1 MGEGSVLEDERLAA
15 EDENFSAEEERLAAM
30 AWTRL
35 AEGEDVFAT
44 ALVDSY
50 GYARALQWLRKARAG
65 APVDERLRPS
75 VARWCGRLDSEVFER
90 DVERSAKLGGFLM
103 PGDPL
108 WPQSLM
114 DLGEVRPLGLWYHG
128 NPEIL
133 RGLSLAIVGSRDA
146 TEYGL
151 RIATDFA
158 YEFAEQGV
166 VIVSGGAFGIDAA
179 AHRGA
184 LAAGGK
190 TVVVLAG
197 GVDRPYP
204 RQNASLFGEVLA
216 AGGVIVSES
225 PPGAQSLRHRFLAR
239 NRIIAGLSI
248 ATVVAEAPVRSGAIS
263 TARHALGIG
272 RQVGAVP
279 GPITSPRSAGCHML
293 MRSDAICVTSVQ
305 EVRELMGFV
314 TEGESHPVPRVN
326 EQLMLDIGGG
336 AGAGDVAGVGSAVE
350 AAAAHSQ
357 VSASS
362 PAVRL
367 TAASATVASSTVANV
382 DDPLAGHPLA
392 VRVRDALPVRRACSV
407 ARIATTAGVS
417 VPEAIKGL
425 GMLEMRGV
433 AEQVNDGWRLSP
445 AARG

>member
-1 MGEGSVLEDERLAA
+1 MDERT
-15 EDENFSAEEERLAAM
+15 AAM

-35 AEGEDVFAT
+35 AEGEDAYAT
-44 ALVDSY
+44 ALVESF
-50 GYARALQWLRKARAG
+50 GYAEALQWLYEAQAG
-65 APVDERLRPS
+65 ALVDERLQAS
-75 VARWCGRLDSEVFER
+75 VARWCGRLDSGAFER

-108 WPQSLM
+108 WPENLM
-114 DLGEVRPLGLWYHG
+114 DLGTTRPLGIWYHG
-128 NPEIL
+128 DPDVL
-133 RGLSLAIVGSRDA
+133 QRLSLAIVGSRDA
-146 TEYGL
+146 SPYGL

-158 YEFAEQGV
+158 YELAEQRV
-166 VIVSGGAFGIDAA
+166 AIVSGGAFGIDTA

-204 RQNASLFGEVLA
+204 RQNASLFGEILA

-225 PPGAQSLRHRFLAR
+225 PPGTQSLRHRFLSR

-263 TARHALGIG
+263 TARHALGIN
-272 RQVGAVP
+272 REVGAVP
-279 GPITSPRSAGCHML
+279 GAVTSPRSGGCHML
-293 MRSDAICVTSVQ
+293 MRSGATCVTSVR

-314 TEGESHPVPRVN
+314 TEGESSPVARVN
-326 EQLMLDIGGG
+326 EQLSLEL
-336 AGAGDVAGVGSAVE
+336 GSD
-350 AAAAHSQ
+350 AAARA
-357 VSASS
+357 
-362 PAVRL
+362 
-367 TAASATVASSTVANV
+367 

-392 VRVRDALPVRRACSV
+392 VRVRDALPVHRACAV

-417 VPEAIKGL
+417 VSEALKGL
-425 GMLEMRGV
+425 GMLEMKGV
-433 AEQVNDGWRLSP
+433 AEQVRDGWRLAP
-445 AARG
+445 TARKS

>member
-1 MGEGSVLEDERLAA
+1 MDERQAS
-15 EDENFSAEEERLAAM
+15 EKERLAAM

-35 AEGEDVFAT
+35 AEGEDVYAT
-44 ALVDSY
+44 ALIDSY
-50 GYARALQWLRKARAG
+50 GYAGALQWLREARAG
-65 APVDERLRPS
+65 TPVDKRLQPS
-75 VARWCGRLDSEVFER
+75 VARWCGRLDAEAFER

-103 PGDPL
+103 PGDHL
-108 WPQSLM
+108 WPESVM

-128 NPEIL
+128 NPEVL
-133 RGLSLAIVGSRDA
+133 KRLSLAIVGSRDA
-146 TEYGL
+146 TDYGL
-151 RIATDFA
+151 RIATDYAF
-158 YEFAEQGV
+158 ELAEQGV
-166 VIVSGGAFGIDAA
+166 VIVSGGAFGIDTAS
-179 AHRGA
+179 HRGA

-225 PPGAQSLRHRFLAR
+225 PPGAQPLRHRFLAR
-239 NRIIAGLSI
+239 NRIIAGLSV

-263 TARHALGIG
+263 TARHAMGIG
-272 RQVGAVP
+272 RPVGAVP

-293 MRSDAICVTSVQ
+293 MRSHAICVTSVQ

-326 EQLMLDIGGG
+326 EQLTLDIGGG
-336 AGAGDVAGVGSAVE
+336 AAVGGGVAGYVAAAGSAVE
-350 AAAAHSQ
+350 TAAVQSQ
-357 VSASS
+357 VTSS
-362 PAVRL
+362 P
-367 TAASATVASSTVANV
+367 TMASPTVVNV

-407 ARIATTAGVS
+407 TRIATTAGVS

-433 AEQVNDGWRLSP
+433 AEQVGDGWRLSP
-445 AARG
+445 AARAG